1 MQQKKPISPD
11 AARLRM
17 ADLCA
22 RSEQCE
28 FDIRKKLQRLG
39 QSADT
44 TDSIISFLI
53 ENRFLDSRRFAVSF
67 ARDKCRFSSWGNNK
81 IRLGLMMKRIPKA
94 DIEAALQEIDRA
106 DYRDALKRVTLA
118 KARNLDLTG
127 SDAREDRL
135 KLYRHIL
142 SRGFESSL
150 ASKAVESIIRS
161 SRREQ
166 ERKNSEE

>member
-28 FDIRKKLQRLG
+28 LDIRKKLQRLG

-106 DYRDALKRVTLA
+106 DYLDALKRVTLA

-127 SDAREDRL
+127 SDAREARL

-150 ASKAVESIIRS
+150 ASKAVESIIRR